1 MTNTETAAV
10 LAVIK
15 TAYPRYYESKTKREL
30 QETISL
36 WQTMLA
42 EYAPS
47 VVNAAVKSIIATSK
61 FPALNSRGDRDD
73 KYYYKACGTG
83 RGGSMGSGEK
93 RHTQQYI

>member
-1 MTNTETAAV
+1 M
-10 LAVIK
+10 
-15 TAYPRYYESKTKREL
+15 

-61 FPALNSRGDRDD
+61 FPPSIAEVIEMINTITKPAELG
-73 KYYYKACGTG
+73 
-83 RGGSMGSGEK
+83 
-93 RHTQQYI
+93 

>member
-47 VVNAAVKSIIATSK
+47 VVNAAVKSIIATTKLHPSNAQIK
-61 FPALNSRGDRDD
+61 EMIN
-73 KYYYKACGTG
+73 TI
-83 RGGSMGSGEK
+83 
-93 RHTQQYI
+93 T

>member
-36 WQTMLA
+36 WCRPRS
-42 EYAPS
+42 E
-47 VVNAAVKSIIATSK
+47 
-61 FPALNSRGDRDD
+61 RR
-73 KYYYKACGTG
+73 
-83 RGGSMGSGEK
+83 
-93 RHTQQYI
+93 